1 MTVQAKKAILFVE
14 DNKEL
19 AKSLSGH
26 LTEEG
31 YAVTPANSGES
42 ALEELQKKEFA
53 IVVLDLKLPKLS
65 GFEVLKS
72 TKKNFPKTKVIVLTA
87 YADPMNITMC
97 KELGSDEVIA
107 KPYDLAFLF
116 ETIRSFLKG

>member
-1 MTVQAKKAILFVE
+1 MTVQAKKAILLVE

-116 ETIRSFLKG
+116 ETIRSFLKD

>member
-1 MTVQAKKAILFVE
+1 MSALKNILVVE
-14 DNKEL
+14 DNPEL

-26 LTEEG
+26 LTDEG
-31 YAVTPANSGES
+31 YAVTLANSGEA
-42 ALEELQKKEFA
+42 ALEELHKKEFA

-72 TKKNFPKTKVIVLTA
+72 TKKNFPKSKVIVLTA

-116 ETIRSFLKG
+116 ETIRSFLKN

>member
-1 MTVQAKKAILFVE
+1 VPKSANILVVE

-19 AKSLSGH
+19 AKSLSVH
-26 LTEEG
+26 LTAEG
-31 YAVTPANSGES
+31 YAITETHNGED
-42 ALEELQKKEFA
+42 AVAHLRKAEFA

-65 GFEVLKS
+65 GFEVLKFA
-72 TKKNFPKTKVIVLTA
+72 KKNSPQTKVIVLTA

-116 ETIRSFLKG
+116 DRIRSFLKK